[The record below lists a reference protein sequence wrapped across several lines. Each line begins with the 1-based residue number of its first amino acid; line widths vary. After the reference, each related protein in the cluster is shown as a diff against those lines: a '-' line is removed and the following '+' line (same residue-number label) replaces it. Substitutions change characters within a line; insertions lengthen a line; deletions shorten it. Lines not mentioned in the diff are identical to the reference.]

1 MNKPKVLYLHH
12 AKDFSS
18 NPVYLS
24 DDFLLAN
31 KSLFGAQEMDSWAGY
46 RILTRD
52 FLVYRLQISVNLSA
66 IQLSL
71 PNGNSLS
78 PIAIRIPTGFRAKM
92 SLEYIKSLFKYLDT
106 SFALFSDSVLRES
119 IAKIVNDF
127 NISLIW
133 SDTQFYDSLI
143 PLNTQSLT
151 RSVNFEPLH
160 VLREDPSLLR
170 FLRAA
175 GKIWS
180 ERKICKERQVVAI
193 SPRDASLYDRLTE
206 YKIPYLP
213 LRQLSFLLEQSE
225 MWDKTSEIMDKP
237 FFYFAGST
245 FDVKHNR
252 DNLFFLLHKVAPL
265 LQDLNPEIQLLIFGH
280 RFPKDLKLPRNV
292 RYMHF
297 RDDFYKIMN
306 SACGSIVP
314 NQGGAGMQS
323 KIFEPLCIGIPLIAN
338 SKALAGYPFDA
349 DTHFWKGDS
358 ASDILE
364 SINKILNKND
374 QVKLKVEAA
383 KSLARSLFSIDK
395 TQSKIKEFVRINS

>member
-1 MNKPKVLYLHH
+1 MNKPTVLYLHH

-31 KSLFGAQEMDSWAGY
+31 RSLFGAQEMDSWAGY

-52 FLVYRLQISVNLSA
+52 FLVYRLQISMNLSA

-78 PIAIRIPTGFRAKM
+78 PIEISMPTGFRAKM
-92 SLEYIKSLFKYLDT
+92 NREYIKSLIKYLDP
-106 SFALFSDSVLRES
+106 SFAIFSDSALRES

-127 NISLIW
+127 SISLIW

-143 PLNTQSLT
+143 PLNTQALI

-170 FLRAA
+170 FLRFA

-206 YKIPYLP
+206 YKMPHLP

-225 MWDKTSEIMDKP
+225 MWDKTSEIVDKP

-252 DNLFFLLHKVAPL
+252 DNLFFLLHKVAPS
-265 LQDLNPEIQLLIFGH
+265 LQDLNPDIQLLIFGH

-292 RYMHF
+292 QYMHF
-297 RDDFYKIMN
+297 RDDFYKIIN

-314 NQGGAGMQS
+314 NRGGAGMQS

-338 SKALAGYPFDA
+338 SKALSGYPFDA

-358 ASDILE
+358 ASDIIE
-364 SINKILNKND
+364 SINEIMTKND
-374 QVKLKVEAA
+374 QAKLKAVAA
-383 KSLARSLFSIDK
+383 KSLTHSLFSLDK
-395 TQSKIKEFVRINS
+395 VQSKVKELVQIHY

>member
-24 DDFLLAN
+24 DDFISAN

-52 FLVYRLQISVNLSA
+52 YLVYRLQISVNLSA

-92 SLEYIKSLFKYLDT
+92 NREYIKSLVKYLDT
-106 SFALFSDSVLRES
+106 SFAIFSDSVLRQS

-127 NISLIW
+127 SISLIW

-143 PLNTQSLT
+143 PLDIQARI

-160 VLREDPSLLR
+160 VLREDPSPLR
-170 FLRAA
+170 FLRVA

-180 ERKICKERQVVAI
+180 ERKICKERQLVAI

-206 YKIPYLP
+206 DETPHLP

-225 MWDKTSEIMDKP
+225 MWDKTSAIMDKP

-280 RFPKDLKLPRNV
+280 RFPKDLELPRNV
-292 RYMHF
+292 QYMHF
-297 RDDFYKIMN
+297 RDDFYKIIN

-314 NQGGAGMQS
+314 NRGGAGMQS

-338 SKALAGYPFDA
+338 SKALSGYPFDA

-364 SINKILNKND
+364 SINEVMNKNI
-374 QVKLKVEAA
+374 QAKLKAEAA

-395 TQSKIKEFVRINS
+395 AQSKIMEFVRINA